1 MVNTPSPQ
9 RLGLVTG
16 LATSALIFLAFAGL
30 LAAVLRSARAAEWD
44 ATASTWVHGH
54 VTETGFRLSG
64 ALSLLG
70 SPVAWGIAGV
80 AITALVVRRELV
92 LAAAWVAAFGGGK
105 LVETALKA
113 AVHRARP
120 PYAALV
126 LKHYSFSFPS
136 GHAMGSIL
144 CYGMLAYTLTAL
156 WEPARRH
163 RRLVWLGAALIVGLV
178 SASRIYLGVH
188 FPTDAAGGLLAGGA
202 WLLLWMTIA
211 EGSRASVRPVER
223 TPADDRTDA

>member
-1 MVNTPSPQ
+1 MGSTPSP
-9 RLGLVTG
+9 RLEPVTG
-16 LATSALIFLAFAGL
+16 LATSALLFLAFAGL
-30 LAAVLRSARAAEWD
+30 LAAVLGSAWAGGWD
-44 ATASTWVHGH
+44 DTSSAWVHAH
-54 VTETGFRLSG
+54 VMEAGLRLSG
-64 ALSLLG
+64 RVSLLG

-80 AITALVVRRELV
+80 AITALLVRRELA
-92 LAAAWVAAFGGGK
+92 LAAVFGGGK
-105 LVETALKA
+105 VVETALKA
-113 AVHRARP
+113 AVHRPRP
-120 PYAALV
+120 PYAASA

-163 RRLVWLGAALIVGLV
+163 RRLVWLGAALVVGLV

-188 FPTDAAGGLLAGGA
+188 FPTDVAGGLLAGGA

-211 EGSRASVRPVER
+211 EASRASVRPVER
-223 TPADDRTDA
+223 TPADDRTGV